1 DGKAAFND
9 IVADAELRDAKNAAI
24 KNLNAQKEKWGDK
37 RLDRDLPQLTEE
49 EKAAAMKDLDELL
62 EEAIQEVEAAENTK
76 DITAAK
82 DAGLENLQNRY
93 DLAAAQNEIR
103 SYAKS
108 TNTAID
114 ALKGVNDTEKDAA
127 KAEVD
132 KIRDEALA
140 ALQDADDVA
149 AVVAQ
154 AKKDMDEV
162 FDAIVKE
169 NDENIDN
176 AKNNAKADLSAE
188 AQSAIDKI
196 NALEHLSDDAKEDA
210 VERVNNAKADG
221 EAAIDASDT
230 PNAATRVKN
239 EVVEVFNGIVA
250 EATLADAKLGAE
262 KALSKKET
270 GLFAAIDALT
280 EIEKDAKDEAKAAIT
295 AAKEKAVQAVKDAS
309 NLANVENE

>member
-1 DGKAAFND
+1 MKDLTDDEKADFIANIDNALTDAKAAVNDAQSTTDVTNAVNDGKAAFND

-132 KIRDEALA
+132 KIRDEALS
-140 ALQDADDVA
+140 ALQDADDVS
-149 AVVAQ
+149 AVVTQ
-154 AKKDMDEV
+154 
-162 FDAIVKE
+162 
-169 NDENIDN
+169 
-176 AKNNAKADLSAE
+176 
-188 AQSAIDKI
+188 
-196 NALEHLSDDAKEDA
+196 
-210 VERVNNAKADG
+210 
-221 EAAIDASDT
+221 
-230 PNAATRVKN
+230 
-239 EVVEVFNGIVA
+239 
-250 EATLADAKLGAE
+250 
-262 KALSKKET
+262 
-270 GLFAAIDALT
+270 
-280 EIEKDAKDEAKAAIT
+280 
-295 AAKEKAVQAVKDAS
+295 
-309 NLANVENE
+309 